1 MSNLKTRLAKHF
13 GIAAVAT
20 AAATSANA
28 QIVHSGIVNLGIAAT
43 TNGLYLNVLNGDTN
57 EPGNTGGATVPG
69 WDVNFWASAGF
80 GMFSPGNPA
89 GGAYVV
95 TAPNFGANLAE
106 GATIGAASLFGS
118 GSSANNAQWNLN
130 SDDNLVGFRFLNE
143 NNSQVHYGWA
153 RIAFGANTFA
163 GRSVVEYAYESTAG
177 ASIGAGVVPAP
188 SAMALL
194 GLGGLVAT
202 RRRRA

>member
-1 MSNLKTRLAKHF
+1 MSNLKTRLAKHL
-13 GIAAVAT
+13 GLAAVAA

-28 QIVHSGIVNLGIAAT
+28 QIVHSGIVNIGIAAT
-43 TNGLYLNVLNGDTN
+43 FNGLYLNVLNGDTN

-69 WDVNFWASAGF
+69 WDVNFWGTTNFAN
-80 GMFSPGNPA
+80 FSIFV
-89 GGAYVV
+89 GGAF
-95 TAPNFGANLAE
+95 TAGNLAD
-106 GATIGAASLFGS
+106 GATIGAASAFSNLTAPTAS
-118 GSSANNAQWNLN
+118 WNLN
-130 SDDNLVGFRFLNE
+130 SDQNLVGFRFLNE
-143 NNSQVHYGWA
+143 GNSQTHYGWA
-153 RIAFGANTFA
+153 RISFGANTIA
-163 GRSVVEYAYESTAG
+163 GRSVVEYAYDATPG